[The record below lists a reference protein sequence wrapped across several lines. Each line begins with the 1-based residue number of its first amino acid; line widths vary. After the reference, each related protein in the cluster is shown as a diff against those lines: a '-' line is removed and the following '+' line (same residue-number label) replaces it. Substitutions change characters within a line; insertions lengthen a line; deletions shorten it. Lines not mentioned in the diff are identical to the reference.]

1 MAKKKNRPNPPK
13 KNDSSI
19 PYVERL
25 AAERKEKEEQ
35 ELLSDERVQKKL
47 EELENAQKDAEKK
60 LEEDRKALDDEYKDK
75 LSKLEAD
82 KADLEKKI
90 AELDLRENEV
100 LEAEEALDKKKAEVA
115 KNTEAEIILSI
126 GSIPHFV

>member
-47 EELENAQKDAEKK
+47 EELSNAETSNLTSNPVSFITSSRPFNA
-60 LEEDRKALDDEYKDK
+60 
-75 LSKLEAD
+75 SC
-82 KADLEKKI
+82 I
-90 AELDLRENEV
+90 APV
-100 LEAEEALDKKKAEVA
+100 
-115 KNTEAEIILSI
+115 
-126 GSIPHFV
+126 

>member
-60 LEEDRKALDDEYKDK
+60 LSMHEGLPWKRKHRKIFYRLNDKEYLQAKD
-75 LSKLEAD
+75 
-82 KADLEKKI
+82 
-90 AELDLRENEV
+90 V
-100 LEAEEALDKKKAEVA
+100 LWMPYGH
-115 KNTEAEIILSI
+115 
-126 GSIPHFV
+126 GSGGYVRYLA

>member
-35 ELLSDERVQKKL
+35 ELLSDERVKKKL
-47 EELENAQKDAEKK
+47 EEYGFKVKLTHDEGQLGEKDRLEEEQKEAQKP
-60 LEEDRKALDDEYKDK
+60 
-75 LSKLEAD
+75 
-82 KADLEKKI
+82 
-90 AELDLRENEV
+90 
-100 LEAEEALDKKKAEVA
+100 KKKRMTL
-115 KNTEAEIILSI
+115 KS
-126 GSIPHFV
+126 G